1 MKSELQAL
9 LQTAFERFI
18 RSDTFPEL
26 ASHSLSP
33 QELPL
38 ERARDTHHGDF
49 ASPVALALAKKTK
62 CKPCVIAEALIAF
75 LPPSELIDRVEIAG
89 PGFINFYLAHHA
101 YYRIL
106 YTLLEDP
113 LKFTRLSI
121 GTGATVQV
129 EFVSSNPTGP
139 LHVGHGRGAAYGAT
153 IANLLEAVGYCVQR
167 EYYVNDSGRQM
178 DILTISV
185 WLRYLGLFTSIPF
198 PTRAYQGNYLIDIAK
213 AAKEKRTDLFVS
225 PDRVWQGLD
234 ESDEQEILLD
244 TLVER
249 AKQKLGETKYRWL
262 SDFALNALLSDI
274 REDLQEFR
282 VHYDQ
287 WFSER
292 TLSASVIDT
301 VETLHRNG
309 HIYLKEGAKWF
320 RSTTFGDEKDRV
332 VIRSNGQNTYFA
344 SDIAYHANKLAR
356 KFTHLINVWG
366 ADHHGYIARVKGAI
380 AGLGGDPNSLTI
392 RMVQLVSLFR
402 NGEKVPMSTR
412 SGEFVTLRELREEVG
427 NDAARF
433 FYVMRKNDQSL
444 DFDLDLAKS
453 HSNDNPVYYIQYAHA
468 RICSVLRELDIKNWR
483 WSFKNASA
491 HLTLLSEKHEI
502 DLLRTLSR
510 YPEVLESGALHYEPH
525 QLAFYLRELA
535 NHFHAY
541 YNTHTFLVNEEPL
554 RNARIALISATQYLI
569 ADGLALLGVDA
580 PEAM

>member
-1 MKSELQAL
+1 MKSELRAL

-18 RSDTFPEL
+18 RSDAFPEF
-26 ASHSLSP
+26 ASHPFSLKDPS
-33 QELPL
+33 L

-49 ASPVALALAKKTK
+49 ASPVALTLAQGTK
-62 CKPCVIAEALIAF
+62 YKPRAIAEALVAL
-75 LPPSELIDRVEIAG
+75 LPSSELIDRVEIAG
-89 PGFINFYLAHHA
+89 PGFINFYLAPHA
-101 YYRIL
+101 YHRIIH
-106 YTLLEDP
+106 TLLEDP

-121 GTGATVQV
+121 GAGATVQV

-185 WLRYLGLFTSIPF
+185 WLRYLGLFAPTPF
-198 PTRAYQGNYLIDIAK
+198 PTKAYQGNYLIEIAK
-213 AAKEKRTDLFVS
+213 AVQEKRTDLFVS
-225 PDRVWQGLD
+225 PDNVWQGLS
-234 ESDEQEILLD
+234 ESDEQEVLLD
-244 TLVER
+244 TLIER
-249 AKQKLGETKYRWL
+249 AKEKLGEIQYRWL
-262 SDFALNALLSDI
+262 FDFALNALLSDI
-274 REDLQEFR
+274 REDLHEFR
-282 VHYDQ
+282 VDYDQ

-301 VETLHRNG
+301 VKRLDRNG
-309 HIYLKEGAKWF
+309 HIYLKERAKWF

-356 KFTHLINVWG
+356 GFTQMINVWG

-380 AGLGGDPNSLTI
+380 AGLGGDPDSLTI

-427 NDAARF
+427 SDAARF
-433 FYVMRKNDQSL
+433 FYVMRKNDQHL

-468 RICSVLRELDIKNWR
+468 RICSVLRELDAKNWS
-483 WSFKNASA
+483 WSFKSAST
-491 HLTLLSEKHEI
+491 HLELLCEKHDI

-535 NHFHAY
+535 NHFHTY
-541 YNTHTFLVNEEPL
+541 YNAHTFLVDEEPL